1 VRDLRK
7 DLEICEKAT
16 KKFKLED
23 GSEPRYFGFTMI
35 VLTDTYDNWKE
46 DVKFV
51 EESREGW
58 PESINRAIA
67 AEAEVEKLRKHRTE
81 DIELMEEALEVH
93 KLSLAT
99 ITKLRKALAL
109 AHSMIL
115 GGEQHTEQSRQVIE
129 GALGL
134 L

>member
-1 VRDLRK
+1 MRDLRK

-51 EESREGW
+51 EEAREGW

-67 AEAEVEKLRKHRTE
+67 AEAEVER
-81 DIELMEEALEVH
+81 
-93 KLSLAT
+93 
-99 ITKLRKALAL
+99 LRKALRTISDIRYDTLNYDPGDAECMHKIAVSAL
-109 AHSMIL
+109 EFKN
-115 GGEQHTEQSRQVIE
+115 GD
-129 GALGL
+129 
-134 L
+134 